1 MINCGKKQFENAYRK
16 RLEDYMANVGEYEFV
31 FFKNDSGLSV
41 IIPMRISR
49 CISEKC

>member
-1 MINCGKKQFENAYRK
+1 
-16 RLEDYMANVGEYEFV
+16 MANAGEYEFV

-49 CISEKC
+49 CISGKMLIRRNTITVV